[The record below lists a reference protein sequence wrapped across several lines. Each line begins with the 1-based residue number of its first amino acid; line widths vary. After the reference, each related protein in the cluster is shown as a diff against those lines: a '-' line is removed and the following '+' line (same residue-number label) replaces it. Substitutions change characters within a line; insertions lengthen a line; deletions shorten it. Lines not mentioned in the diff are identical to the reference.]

1 MEITRKTRNIKN
13 ELLIKSKEAMLA
25 AIQVYNNP
33 TTYFKSENFIIL
45 SMISWTYLM
54 HAYFKKSNIDYRYY
68 TVKNKNKSFN
78 KTKHGAVKFWELE
91 KCIDFEQSPLDQGTK
106 NNLKFLIGLRH
117 EIEHK
122 MTDQID
128 GFISP
133 KIQACCFNYNNY
145 IKKLFGSKHSV
156 ENHLSFSLQFASYSE
171 DQVSQIKK
179 YKTVPSNITKYISAF
194 EKNFDDTVY
203 NDSSYSYHVI
213 FIPKTTNNKSRA
225 DKVIEFIPADSP
237 LAEGLNREYAIVNH
251 VEKKKYLP
259 KEIVEKIKSLGYIKF
274 RITEH
279 TSYWKEMNAKDPKK
293 KFGTK
298 IATTWYWYDTWYKEV
313 ENYCKANSLRFK

>member
-1 MEITRKTRNIKN
+1 MKRNRKIGNIKN
-13 ELLIKSKEAMLA
+13 ELLTKSKEAMLA

-33 TTYFKSENFIIL
+33 STSFKSENFIVL
-45 SMISWTYLM
+45 SIISWTYLM
-54 HAYFKKSNIDYRYY
+54 HAYYKKSNVDYRYF

-78 KTKHGAVKFWELE
+78 KTKYGSFKYWELE

-128 GFISP
+128 SFISP
-133 KIQACCFNYNNY
+133 KIQACCFNYNIY
-145 IKKLFGSKHSV
+145 IKKLFGTKHSV
-156 ENHLSFSLQFASYSE
+156 ENHLSFSLQFASYTE

-194 EKNFDDTVY
+194 EKNFDDSVF
-203 NDSSYSYHVI
+203 NNPSYSYHVI
-213 FIPKTTNNKSRA
+213 FIQKNTNSRSRA

-237 LAEGLNREYAIVNH
+237 LAEGLNREYAIVNEI
-251 VEKKKYLP
+251 EKKKYLP
-259 KEIVEKIKSLGYIKF
+259 SDIVNKINNLGYLKF

-279 TSYWKEMNAKDPKK
+279 TVYWKEMKAKDPKK

-298 IATTWYWYDTWYKEV
+298 IANTWYWYETWYREV
-313 ENYCKANSLRFK
+313 ENYCKANALRFK